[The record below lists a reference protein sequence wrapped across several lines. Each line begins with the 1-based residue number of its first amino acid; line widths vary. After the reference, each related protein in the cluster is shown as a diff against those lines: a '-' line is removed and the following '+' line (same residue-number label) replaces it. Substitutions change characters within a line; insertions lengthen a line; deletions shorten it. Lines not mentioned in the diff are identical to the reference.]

1 METWKLSKFLEKV
14 AFRSSLRMRE
24 IGVIQKF
31 REMQF
36 IEVCGKSNIYRSLW
50 PASREK

>member
-1 METWKLSKFLEKV
+1 MEKWKLSKVLEKV
-14 AFRSSLRMRE
+14 KFISSLRNRE

-50 PASREK
+50 PVSREK